1 MKPQPRKAMRRGDGI
16 EGSIIRWR
24 RSGINRSMRYVI
36 AALVF
41 TAGSLPAAAQT
52 QAPPP
57 APAPGSPAIFKSAMD
72 LAAVLNKATANAG
85 GMSSSNV
92 TTTDQYRVSLV
103 KRDKSA
109 GALAH
114 PGNTELLYIVEGEGT
129 MVTGGKLIAAANGKP
144 ATIAEGVSQHFVKG
158 DVFIVPAGSPHWF
171 SAVDKP

>member
-1 MKPQPRKAMRRGDGI
+1 
-16 EGSIIRWR
+16 
-24 RSGINRSMRYVI
+24 MRYVI

-114 PGNTELLYIVEGEGT
+114 PGNTELLYIVEGAGT
-129 MVTGGKLIAAANGKP
+129 VITGGTIVPAANGKP
-144 ATIAEGVSQHFVKG
+144 ASIANGVSQKIVKG
-158 DVFIVPAGSPHWF
+158 DVVIVPAGSAHWF
-171 SAVDKP
+171 AEVDSPITYLEVRWLAPK